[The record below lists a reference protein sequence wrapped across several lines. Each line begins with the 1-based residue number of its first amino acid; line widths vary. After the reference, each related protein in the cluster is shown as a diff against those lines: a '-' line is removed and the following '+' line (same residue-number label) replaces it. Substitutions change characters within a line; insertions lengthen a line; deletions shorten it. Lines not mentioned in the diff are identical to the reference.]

1 MSKVIDE
8 QIVSMQFDNRHFEEN
23 VKTSLGTID
32 KLKQSLNL
40 KGASKGLEDIGK
52 AASKVDVGPISGAV
66 DVMRIKFSAMQVVAV
81 TALTNIT
88 NTAINA
94 GERITSALTIDPV
107 KTGFQEYETQINA
120 IQTIL
125 ANTQSK
131 GTNLQQVTKALDEL
145 NHYADMTIYN
155 FTEMTRN
162 IGTFTAA
169 GIDLDTSVSAIKG
182 IANLA
187 AVSGST
193 SQQASTAMYQ
203 LSQALAA
210 GTVKL
215 MDWNSVVNAG
225 MGGQVFQDS
234 LKETARLHGIA
245 IDQMI
250 KDEGSFRET
259 LQKGWLT
266 SEILTETLAKFTG
279 DLNEDQLRTMGY
291 TEEQITSIIKMGQ
304 TANDAATKVKTFTQL
319 FDTLK
324 EAAQSGWTKSWEIIV
339 GDFDEAKELLTE
351 ISNAVGGI
359 IGAQADARN
368 QILQEWKDEGGR
380 VALIE
385 SFRNA
390 FEGLGSV
397 IKPISEAFRDIFPR
411 TTGKQLADITKS
423 LQEFTSHLKLSDES
437 AENLKN
443 TFKGIFTVFKV
454 FIDIAG
460 SVISG
465 AFTIAGALS
474 KLITPLLRITG
485 AFGGF
490 VSGATDGAS
499 TLSILGQAIEGIA
512 NLFDSFVT
520 GLVNFITPA
529 VDAFGNKV
537 EEVASIFGDGL
548 KDAFRNLDA
557 KSVMNILNSG
567 ILASILVGV
576 KKFVNGLK
584 NQFNDVSAP
593 GIFEKLESILDN
605 VTSVLD
611 TVRGSLETWQK
622 NLKASILLK
631 IASAIGIL
639 SAALLVLSTIKTEKL
654 SASLSAITML
664 FAELMVSM
672 KIMGH
677 VSSFNISDSF
687 SMIQMMIGMST
698 ALLILSSSLN
708 SISKIDPK
716 RLEASLIGL
725 ATMMG
730 TMAVSAKL
738 MTTGSGS
745 LMKGAGNLIFFAGAL
760 KILASVCTDMS
771 MLNWDEMG
779 RGLTGVAI
787 MMLEVIGFSKLIKVD
802 PKLFSASVG
811 IATISAS
818 LFILQKVCAEF
829 AEMDWEAITRGLYG
843 VGGLL
848 SGFAVFSRIISK
860 SNNFIKAGI
869 SFAAISASLHIML
882 PIFERLSKLS
892 WDEVGRG
899 LTAISLGLIAV
910 SVAARLLPADNLLII
925 SGALPAVTS
934 SLVVLAEAMERMSK
948 LSWDEI
954 ARGLAASTSALAIL
968 CSSMIAMKKIGSGA
982 FSLLIVSTSL
992 IALATA
998 LSVVSSLNIVGIAT
1012 GLVGLAAVFGVIGAA
1027 TKLLGNMT
1035 GTIIR
1040 ISGSIATLGL
1050 SFSVLGAG
1058 MAIIGGGMLSMITSL
1073 VSALFLL
1080 QGISWSDLVKGLVT
1094 LSSTFAVI
1102 GVAAIL
1108 LKPMAGTILSLS
1120 GSIALLGISCMSM
1133 AIGISLIS
1141 AGISSLAVVGE
1152 KGAKA
1157 IVNTLKELVKGMAE
1171 VLPTILPAII
1181 KSVETLITAFV
1192 DAFVTCIPKIV
1203 DGLFKMFL
1211 EVVKT
1216 LSEYGP
1222 QIIDYLI
1229 TFIVDIINGVAN
1241 RIPDI
1246 MSALG
1251 NLVGSI
1257 FDCLMQAFK
1266 DVRPEDI
1273 LNGILAVGALA
1284 GLMAALS
1291 AVTGMIP
1298 GAMLGVLGIG
1308 AVIAELAL
1316 VIAAI
1321 GGLAQIPGLD
1331 WLIAEGGKFLQT
1343 LGASIG
1349 NFIGGIAGGFLKGMS
1364 SSLADSL
1371 ELLGNGI
1378 AVFAKETENVNS
1390 SAVTSV
1396 GNAGKVL
1403 VSLTASIT
1411 KTGGLFGFITGNR
1424 DIEGFGKSLKS
1435 LGKGIADFGKEV
1447 KNVKP
1452 DTVKSAANAGKTL
1465 TSLAKSIP
1473 KTDGLFQLFTGR
1485 IDIEGFS
1492 KSLKT
1497 LGKGIA
1503 NFGKETKDVN
1513 SDSVATATNA
1523 GKLIVALTET
1533 IPESGGLFSFF
1544 TGNIDI
1550 KGFGSQ
1556 LKTLGTGLK
1565 DFSNEVKDFNP
1576 SNVEAATNA
1585 GKTLASLANNLPST
1599 GGVFSLFTGNID
1611 IVGFATKLKDLGEGL
1626 ADFSKAVSGKINADD
1641 ATTAANVGSMLS
1653 SLTNSLP
1660 SDGGIFDIFT
1670 GTKDISGF
1678 AENLSALGEGL
1689 AKFSNAVS
1697 GKIDADDATTAANF
1711 AAVLAPLVEA
1721 IPKSKTIVSAFIG
1734 YPDLEGFSKKLP
1746 LLGEG
1751 LAKFSKAVAGKINS
1765 EDASSAANIAS
1776 MISPL
1781 VESIEKTG
1789 GLIDLITGAKNL
1801 PKFATNLPLLGQ
1813 GLAGFSESVA
1823 GKIDTDSVNAAANV
1837 GTALSK
1843 IYETLDDRG
1852 GFFSFFTGNKES
1864 LSNFGSS
1871 LKSFGTSISEF
1882 STAVKDV
1889 KTDSMNAAV
1898 KVVEK
1903 ISTLATDL
1911 KEEKFDIAELKTLA
1925 TGLKTLGGG
1934 YAAFG
1939 ISASAIDPAII
1950 QNAINGLNNL
1960 KALITGLIGTDTNG
1974 SDLLVGAIVQLSMGY
1989 GVFGRNV
1996 MLINSDA
2003 VSNTINSLNQLKD
2016 FITSLVG
2023 LDTSGINS
2031 FQEAMTQLGRTSMDG
2046 FVEAFDGAGTR
2057 IATAIAGLF
2066 SSLSTSINN
2075 NTSMVI
2081 SAFTRMMDTSVN
2093 NMLTRSSAFISVGAS
2108 YMTNLSSG
2116 VKSQSGI
2123 LVDIFNASL
2132 IQALNSIK
2140 SKEGQFKSM
2149 GVNVAKGLSEGIKAA
2164 VKTIKD
2170 AFTSPMNEAI
2180 TAVRNYYN
2188 SFYSAGSYLA
2198 KGFANGI
2205 SNNAYRASSAAKS
2218 MAESAVK
2225 AARKALDEH
2234 SPSKVFYGIGD
2245 YAVRG
2250 FANALTD
2257 GIKTIFSSSN
2267 DMALASVDGLS
2278 GVISNIAELVNCDMD
2293 AQPSIRPVMDLSLV
2307 QSGISTLNSMM
2318 NSGISTKRT
2327 LALASS
2333 AGVSINQNGLM
2344 IDRLNEAFN
2353 ASVDKMLGRL
2363 EAEELNKTYVLEA
2376 PVIVDGRTVA
2386 KASAKYTQEELNKL
2400 EKIKA
2405 RKGGKP

>member
-40 KGASKGLEDIGK
+40 KGASKGLDDIGK
-52 AASKVDVGPISGAV
+52 AASKVDIGPLSNAV
-66 DVMRIKFSAMQVVAV
+66 DSMKIKFSAMQVVAV

-94 GERITSALTIDPV
+94 GKRITSALTIDPI
-107 KTGFQEYETQINA
+107 KTGFREYETQINA

-169 GIDLDTSVSAIKG
+169 GIDLNTSVSAIKG

-187 AVSGST
+187 AISGST

-291 TEEQITSIIKMGQ
+291 TEEQIASIIKMGQ

-324 EAAQSGWTKSWEIIV
+324 EAAQSGWTKSWEIVV
-339 GDFDEAKELLTE
+339 GGFEEAKELLTE
-351 ISNAVGGI
+351 ISNTIGGI

-368 QILQEWKDEGGR
+368 QMLQEWKDEGGR

-411 TTGKQLADITKS
+411 TTGKQLADITKA

-437 AENLKN
+437 AENLKS
-443 TFKGIFTVFKV
+443 TFKGVFTVLKA

-460 SVISG
+460 AIASG
-465 AFTIAGALS
+465 AFTIVGALT
-474 KLITPLLRITG
+474 KLIAPLLRITG

-490 VSGATDGAS
+490 ISGATDGAN
-499 TLSILGQAIEGIA
+499 TLSRLGSAIEGVA
-512 NLFDSFVT
+512 KLFDSFVT

-537 EEVASIFGDGL
+537 EDVASVFGDGL
-548 KDAFRNLDA
+548 KEAFHNLDA

-567 ILASILVGV
+567 ILATILVGI
-576 KKFVNGLK
+576 KKFINGLT
-584 NQFNDVSAP
+584 NQFEDVSAP
-593 GIFEKLESILDN
+593 SIFEKLETMLEN

-611 TVRGSLETWQK
+611 TVRGSLETWQR
-622 NLKASILLK
+622 NLKSSILLK

-664 FAELMVSM
+664 FAELMMSM
-672 KIMGH
+672 KVMGH

-698 ALLILSSSLN
+698 ALLILSTSLK

-716 RLEASLIGL
+716 RLEGSLIGL
-725 ATMMG
+725 ATMMA
-730 TMAVSAKL
+730 TMSVSAKL
-738 MTTGSGS
+738 MTTGSSS

-760 KILASVCTDMS
+760 KILASVCKDMS
-771 MLNWDEMG
+771 ILNWDEMG
-779 RGLTGVAI
+779 RGLTGVGL
-787 MMLEVIGFSKLIKVD
+787 MMLEIIAFSKLIKVD
-802 PKLFSASVG
+802 PRLFSASIG
-811 IATISAS
+811 IATISTS
-818 LFILQKVCAEF
+818 LLILQNACAKF
-829 AEMDWEAITRGLYG
+829 GEMDWESITRGLYG

-848 SGFAVFSRIISK
+848 AGFAGFSRIISK

-869 SFAAISASLHIML
+869 AFAAISASLHIML

-899 LTAISLGLIAV
+899 LLAIGGALFAV
-910 SVAARLLPADNLLII
+910 STAARMLPEDNLLII
-925 SGALPAVTS
+925 SGALPTVTS
-934 SLVVLAEAMERMSK
+934 ALVVLAEAMERMAK

-954 ARGLAASTSALAIL
+954 IRGITASVSAMGLL
-968 CSSMIAMKKIGSGA
+968 CGAMIAMKKIGSGA

-998 LSVVSSLNIVGIAT
+998 LSVVSTLNIVGIAT
-1012 GLVGLAAVFGVIGAA
+1012 GLVGLAAVFGVIGVA

-1050 SFSVLGAG
+1050 SFTVLGAG
-1058 MAIIGGGMLSMITSL
+1058 MTVIGGGMLSMITSL
-1073 VSALFLL
+1073 VSALLLL
-1080 QGISWSDLVKGLVT
+1080 QGISWGDLAKGLIT

-1102 GVAAIL
+1102 GVAATL
-1108 LKPMAGTILSLS
+1108 LKPMAATILSLS
-1120 GSIALLGISCMSM
+1120 WSIALLGISCMSM
-1133 AIGISLIS
+1133 AVGISLIS

-1152 KGAKA
+1152 KGAKT

-1171 VLPTILPAII
+1171 VVPTILPAII
-1181 KSVETLITAFV
+1181 KSVETLITAFIK
-1192 DAFVTCIPKIV
+1192 AFVSCIPILV
-1203 DGLFKMFL
+1203 DGIFKMIL

-1229 TFIVDIINGVAN
+1229 TFIVDIINGVSK

-1246 MSALG
+1246 MSAVA

-1257 FDCLMQAFK
+1257 FKGLMQAFK
-1266 DVRPEDI
+1266 DVRPEDV

-1291 AVTGMIP
+1291 AITGMIP
-1298 GAMLGVLGIG
+1298 GAMIGVLGIG

-1316 VIAAI
+1316 VVAAV

-1331 WLIAEGGKFLQT
+1331 WLIKEGGKFLQT
-1343 LGASIG
+1343 LGNSIG
-1349 NFIGGIAGGFLKGMS
+1349 KFVGGIAGGFMEGMS
-1364 SSLADSL
+1364 GSFANSL
-1371 ELLGNGI
+1371 ELLGEGI
-1378 AVFAKETENVNS
+1378 AGFARETRGVDS

-1403 VSLTASIT
+1403 VSLTTSIPY
-1411 KTGGLFGFITGNR
+1411 TGGLFGFITGNR
-1424 DIEGFGKSLKS
+1424 DVDGFSKSLKS
-1435 LGKGIADFGKEV
+1435 LGKGIANFGKEV

-1452 DTVKSAANAGKTL
+1452 ETVKSAANAGKTL
-1465 TSLAKSIP
+1465 TSLTKSIP

-1485 IDIEGFS
+1485 VNIEGFS
-1492 KSLKT
+1492 KSLKA

-1503 NFGKETKDVN
+1503 DFSKETKDIN
-1513 SDSVATATNA
+1513 SASVETATSA
-1523 GKLIVALTET
+1523 GNMIVALTKT
-1533 IPESGGLFSFF
+1533 LPNTGGLFSFF

-1556 LKTLGTGLK
+1556 LKILGTGLR
-1565 DFSNEVKDFNP
+1565 DFSIEVKDFNP

-1585 GKTLASLANNLPST
+1585 GKMLASLVNNLPST
-1599 GGVFSLFTGNID
+1599 GGIFSLFTGNVD
-1611 IVGFATKLKDLGEGL
+1611 IIGFSTKLKYLGKGL
-1626 ADFSKAVSGKINADD
+1626 ADFSKEVSGKINADD
-1641 ATTAANVGSMLS
+1641 ASAAANVGNMLS
-1653 SLTNSLP
+1653 SLTKSLP
-1660 SDGGIFDIFT
+1660 SDGGIFNIFT
-1670 GTKDISGF
+1670 GSKDISGF

-1689 AKFSNAVS
+1689 AKFSDAVS

-1711 AAVLAPLVEA
+1711 AAVLSPLMEG
-1721 IPKSKTIVSAFIG
+1721 IPKVGGILTYITG
-1734 YPDLEGFSKKLP
+1734 WQDLEGFSKKLP

-1751 LAKFSKAVAGKINS
+1751 LAKFSEAVTGRISND
-1765 EDASSAANIAS
+1765 DASVAANIANL
-1776 MISPL
+1776 ISPL
-1781 VESIEKTG
+1781 VENIDKTG
-1789 GLIDLITGAKNL
+1789 GLINLITGTKNL
-1801 PKFATNLPLLGQ
+1801 PKFASDLPLLGE
-1813 GLAGFSESVA
+1813 GLAGFSESIA
-1823 GKIDTDSVNAAANV
+1823 GKIDTDSINAATNA
-1837 GTALSK
+1837 GTALAT
-1843 IYETLDDRG
+1843 IYETLDKSG
-1852 GFFSFFTGNKES
+1852 GLFSFFTGNKES

-1871 LKSFGTSISEF
+1871 LKSFGTSIAEF
-1882 STAVKDV
+1882 SIAVKDI
-1889 KTDSMNAAV
+1889 KTDTMNAAV
-1898 KVVEK
+1898 KAVEK
-1903 ISTLATDL
+1903 ISELATNL
-1911 KEEKFDIAELKTLA
+1911 KDEKFDIA
-1925 TGLKTLGGG
+1925 GLKSLSSGLQTLGGS

-1939 ISASAIDPAII
+1939 VATGIINPETI
-1950 QNAINGLNNL
+1950 QNAINVLNSIKTFIGSL
-1960 KALITGLIGTDTNG
+1960 VEIDTKQTSIFTGALSLI
-1974 SDLLVGAIVQLSMGY
+1974 SLAYRLFS
-1989 GVFGRNV
+1989 
-1996 MLINSDA
+1996 
-2003 VSNTINSLNQLKD
+2003 SNTMSIDPNIMLTVISSLNQLKD
-2016 FITSLVG
+2016 FITNLVG
-2023 LDTSGINS
+2023 LDISGVAV
-2031 FQEAMTQLGRTSMDG
+2031 FQQAMTQLGQTSMNG
-2046 FVEAFDGAGTR
+2046 FIEAFNGAGAR
-2057 IATAIAGLF
+2057 VAVAIAELF
-2066 SSLSTSINN
+2066 NALSSSINSNTSIIVGAFSRMIDASVSN
-2075 NTSMVI
+2075 I
-2081 SAFTRMMDTSVN
+2081 SARGG
-2093 NMLTRSSAFISVGAS
+2093 AFNTVGALYMRNLASGATSGISNLVTIFNNAMNIVLTTVKS
-2108 YMTNLSSG
+2108 YQNKFKASGDNLTKGLISGIKTAASNIKDSFNSPLSSS
-2116 VKSQSGI
+2116 VS
-2123 LVDIFNASL
+2123 
-2132 IQALNSIK
+2132 SIR
-2140 SKEGQFKSM
+2140 G
-2149 GVNVAKGLSEGIKAA
+2149 
-2164 VKTIKD
+2164 
-2170 AFTSPMNEAI
+2170 
-2180 TAVRNYYN
+2180 YYSN
-2188 SFYSAGSYLA
+2188 FYSAGSYLA
-2198 KGFANGI
+2198 QGFANGI
-2205 SNNAYRASSAAKS
+2205 SDNSSKAAKAAKS
-2218 MAESAVK
+2218 MAQAAVK
-2225 AARKALDEH
+2225 AAQKALDEH
-2234 SPSKVFYGIGD
+2234 SPSRVFYSIGD
-2245 YAVRG
+2245 FAVRG
-2250 FANALTD
+2250 FANALTA
-2257 GIKTIFSSSN
+2257 GIKTVYSSSN

-2278 GVISNIAELVNCDMD
+2278 AAITKISDMVNSDMD
-2293 AQPSIRPVMDLSLV
+2293 AQPAIRPVMDLSSV

-2318 NSGISTKRT
+2318 NAGISTKRT

-2333 AGVSINQNGLM
+2333 AGVSINQNAVM
-2344 IDRLNEAFN
+2344 MERFNEAFD
-2353 ASVDKMLGRL
+2353 ASVNKMLGRL

-2376 PVIVDGRTVA
+2376 PVVVDGRVVA

-2400 EKIKA
+2400 EKAKA